1 VDNTLAPRGG
11 WGSHPSLPQPRSIVE
26 LIRAGTIDAEVA
38 ALVWLLLEARVP
50 LIVAAER
57 GRVGKST
64 LLEALLDFLPP
75 GAQRRELDGIA
86 ETFDWLPYA
95 HDLGWHRAAPLVATA
110 EPAAT
115 ADPATTWLI
124 AQELSD
130 HLPIYV
136 WGDTARVA
144 LRAVSLGFGLGATI
158 HADSLEEVFD
168 MLRRP
173 PVALTDDELTRL
185 GVVLILRAYPPPPG
199 DLEAGPVR
207 RVVAAHYVRP
217 LARDAHGHVQRLGPA
232 VLATWDER
240 EDEFEHFAWGILP
253 ELADRTGRRA
263 GDFEQELERRRGYLD
278 GLATAGVVEVDRVRT
293 AIDGYRATA
302 AIPVHPN

>member
-1 VDNTLAPRGG
+1 VDNTLAPRGW
-11 WGSHPSLPQPRSIVE
+11 WGSHPSPPQPRSIVE

-57 GRVGKST
+57 GRAGKST

-75 GAQRRELDGIA
+75 GAQRRELDGVA
-86 ETFDWLPYA
+86 ETFDWLPHA
-95 HDLGWHRAAPLVATA
+95 HDLGWHQPA
-110 EPAAT
+110 PAASPVR

-199 DLEAGPVR
+199 DLEAGPLR

-253 ELADRTGRRA
+253 ELADRTGHRA
-263 GDFEQELERRRGYLD
+263 GDFEHELERRRAYLD
-278 GLATAGVVEVDRVRT
+278 GLAAADVVEVDRVRT

-302 AIPVHPN
+302 AVPAHPN

>member
-1 VDNTLAPRGG
+1 MDNTLAPRGW
-11 WGSHPSLPQPRSIVE
+11 WGSHPSPPQPRSIVE
-26 LIRAGTIDAEVA
+26 LIRAGTIDAELA
-38 ALVWLLLEARVP
+38 ALVWLLVEARVP
-50 LIVAAER
+50 LIVAAQR
-57 GRVGKST
+57 SRTGKST

-75 GAQRRELDGIA
+75 GAQRRELDGVA
-86 ETFDWLPYA
+86 ETFDWLPHA
-95 HDLGWHRAAPLVATA
+95 RDLGWRQAPPVAAP
-110 EPAAT
+110 AAP
-115 ADPATTWLI
+115 ADPETTWLI

-130 HLPIYV
+130 HLPTYV

-168 MLRRP
+168 ALHGP

-185 GVVLILRAYPPPPG
+185 GVVLIVRAYPPPPG
-199 DLEAGPVR
+199 DVEAGPVR

-240 EDEFEHFAWGILP
+240 EDDFEHFSWGILP

-263 GDFEQELERRRGYLD
+263 GDFEQELERRRDYLD
-278 GLATAGVVEVDRVRT
+278 GLAAAGVVDVDRVRI

-302 AIPVHPN
+302 AVPAHPN

>member
-1 VDNTLAPRGG
+1 MDNTLAPRGW
-11 WGSHPSLPQPRSIVE
+11 WGSHRSPPQPRSIVE

-38 ALVWLLLEARVP
+38 ALVWLLVEARVP

-57 GRVGKST
+57 SRTGKST
-64 LLEALLDFLPP
+64 LLEALLDFMPP
-75 GAQRRELDGIA
+75 GAQRRELDGVA
-86 ETFDWLPYA
+86 ETFDWLA
-95 HDLGWHRAAPLVATA
+95 HARDLGWQQAQPMAAPAT
-110 EPAAT
+110 P
-115 ADPATTWLI
+115 ADPMTTWLI

-130 HLPIYV
+130 HLPSYV
-136 WGDTARVA
+136 WGDAARVA
-144 LRAVSLGFGLGATI
+144 LRAVSLGFGLAATI

-168 MLRRP
+168 ALRRP

-185 GVVLILRAYPPPPG
+185 GVVLIMRAYPPPPG
-199 DLEAGPVR
+199 DLEAGPAR

-253 ELADRTGRRA
+253 ELAERAGRRA
-263 GDFEQELERRRGYLD
+263 GDFEEELERRRAYLE
-278 GLATAGVVEVDRVRT
+278 GLAAAGVVEMDKVRI

-302 AIPVHPN
+302 AAPAHPN

>member
-1 VDNTLAPRGG
+1 MDNTLAPRGW
-11 WGSHPSLPQPRSIVE
+11 WGSHRSPPQPRSIIE

-57 GRVGKST
+57 GRAGKST
-64 LLEALLDFLPP
+64 LLEALLEFLPP
-75 GAQRRELDGIA
+75 GAKRRELDGVA
-86 ETFDWLPYA
+86 ETFDWLPHA
-95 HDLGWHRAAPLVATA
+95 HDLGWHHPAAA
-110 EPAAT
+110 EPAAP

-168 MLRRP
+168 ALRRP
-173 PVALTDDELTRL
+173 PVALADDELTRL
-185 GVVLILRAYPPPPG
+185 GVVLIMRAYPPPPG
-199 DLEAGPVR
+199 DLGAGPAR

-253 ELADRTGRRA
+253 ELAERAGRRA
-263 GDFEQELERRRGYLD
+263 GDFEQELERRRAYLE
-278 GLATAGVVEVDRVRT
+278 GLAAAGVVDVSKVRI

-302 AIPVHPN
+302 AAPAQPN